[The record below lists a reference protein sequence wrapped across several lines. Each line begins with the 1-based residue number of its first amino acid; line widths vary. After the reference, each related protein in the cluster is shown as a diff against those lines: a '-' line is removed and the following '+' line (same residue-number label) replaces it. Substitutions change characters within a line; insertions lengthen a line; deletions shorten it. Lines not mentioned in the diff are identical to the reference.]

1 MRPIPSQATLDD
13 LLERIF
19 IKTTAEY
26 NHWLHFVLNKKREM
40 AEEVHLQ
47 NIEEYLRPLFNLPL
61 TLALKGMIFQKKDL
75 DISLQRKVAEHSK
88 SLFESWKA
96 APEQVGKADAYK
108 LLYQSRMMCV
118 LVDLIEEDTFLTTL
132 RQQQLEE
139 GAIILST
146 RELFRQGYE
155 ERKMFLESRE
165 ALIGLRNEA
174 VHYLSLKEGIGR
186 IVELG
191 ESLGIPKEHES
202 LLRDL
207 TNFSPSDEALLKIAA
222 QGYKARLHLQQLALQ
237 LTSPPGEMENIY
249 PTLRNRLYENLGM
262 EREVA
267 IQLLQGIYPVQEK
280 PDDLSSRMGLMKIIG
295 EAYSSLITFSSG
307 QEEAQRKTFALSK
320 FFIQLPYIFPNPTSK
335 SSPPLKKALGDTFTQ
350 LSHEAET
357 NLKRQEPKEQ
367 EGPRRVSFV
376 EMYTLPSYRTARM
389 LFQSYQLVSLHL
401 AERPLSY
408 GNHEVTRKLLNIP
421 LELERNS

>member
-1 MRPIPSQATLDD
+1 MHPIPSRATLDD

-26 NHWLHFVLNKKREM
+26 NHWLYFVLNKKKEM
-40 AEEVHLQ
+40 PEEAHLQ

-61 TLALKGMIFQKKDL
+61 TMALKGMMFQKKEL
-75 DISLQRKVAEHSK
+75 DSALQRKVAEHSK
-88 SLFESWKA
+88 ALFEDWKA

-108 LLYQSRMMCV
+108 LLYQSRMMCA
-118 LVDLIEEDTFLTTL
+118 LVDLIEEDTFLPTL

-139 GAIILST
+139 GSIILST
-146 RELFRQGYE
+146 RELFQRGYE
-155 ERKMFLESRE
+155 ERKMFLESRD

-174 VHYLSLKEGIGR
+174 VHYLSLKEGLGR

-191 ESLGIPKEHES
+191 ESFGIPKEYEN
-202 LLRDL
+202 LLREL
-207 TNFSPSDEALLKIAA
+207 ANFSPSDEALLKITA

-237 LTSPPGEMENIY
+237 LTSPPGEMESIY

-262 EREVA
+262 EREMA
-267 IQLLQGIYPVQEK
+267 IHLLQGIYPIQEK
-280 PDDLSSRMGLMKIIG
+280 PENLSARPELMRIIG
-295 EAYSSLITFSSG
+295 EAYSSLITFSSSP
-307 QEEAQRKTFALSK
+307 EEAQRKTFALSR

-335 SSPPLKKALGDTFTQ
+335 SSPPLKKALGDIFTQ
-350 LSHEAET
+350 LSHDAET

-401 AERPLSY
+401 AEQAPSY
-408 GNHEVTRKLLNIP
+408 GNHEVTRRLLTIP
-421 LELERNS
+421 LELEK